1 MSFRVRSIA
10 QNPNPA
16 PKVESEEYT
25 GPTSGGTSYQS
36 EYRTSAQHATA
47 FETSSLAKTSGKP
60 LGISS
65 QTKGGVFS
73 WDSGASTPGF
83 NQNK

>member
-1 MSFRVRSIA
+1 MSYRVRSIA
-10 QNPNPA
+10 QNPNPS
-16 PKVESEEYT
+16 PNVESEEYT

-47 FETSSLAKTSGKP
+47 FKTADLGKELKP

-65 QTKGGVFS
+65 QTRGGVFS

>member
-1 MSFRVRSIA
+1 MSYRVRSIA

-47 FETSSLAKTSGKP
+47 FKTSDLGRGRP
-60 LGISS
+60 LGISA

>member
-10 QNPNPA
+10 QNPNPGSNID
-16 PKVESEEYT
+16 EEEYT
-25 GPTSGGTSYQS
+25 GPSGGGTSYQS

-47 FETSSLAKTSGKP
+47 FETSALAKTSGKP

-65 QTKGGVFS
+65 QTNKGVFS
-73 WDSGASTPGF
+73 FDSGASTPGF